1 MRKAITTVLMGALIV
16 GALLSPAAEAGK
28 RVKKRKA
35 TGTYST
41 GAIGTGDT
49 GGFCLN
55 GEVPSCVRFST
66 KPTEKF
72 VKLTIKDASGT
83 SVAASVSHPDQDG
96 DGFSEPIA
104 DICGKSKKLAITPG
118 AEVIVF
124 PWTGPSTGALE
135 ALGGSPQCTGVATTG
150 TVTAIFTNR

>member
-1 MRKAITTVLMGALIV
+1 MRKTITVALTGALVV
-16 GALLSPAAEAGK
+16 GALLAPGAEAGK

-35 TGTYST
+35 TETYST
-41 GAIGTGDT
+41 PAIGTGDT

-55 GEVPSCVRFST
+55 GPAPSCVRFAT

-72 VKLTIKDASGT
+72 VKLTIKDATGLP
-83 SVAASVSHPDQDG
+83 VAASVSHPDQNG

-104 DICGKSKKLAITPG
+104 DICGRSKKLPIKGG

-124 PWTGPSTGALE
+124 PWTGGSTGALE
-135 ALGGSPQCTGVATTG
+135 GLGGSPQWTGVATTG
-150 TVTAIFTNR
+150 KVTAVFTNK

>member
-1 MRKAITTVLMGALIV
+1 MRKTITTVLTGALIA
-16 GALLSPAAEAGK
+16 GALFGPAAEAGK

-35 TGTYST
+35 TASYST

-66 KPTEKF
+66 KPTEKY
-72 VKLTIKDASGT
+72 VKLTIKDATGT
-83 SVAASVSHPDQDG
+83 PVVASVSHPDQNG

-104 DICGKSKKLAITPG
+104 DICGKSKKLRITPG

-135 ALGGSPQCTGVATTG
+135 GLGGAPACYGVATTG
-150 TVTAIFTNR
+150 KVTAIFTNR